1 MQKWEYIELISRD
14 YDEYYTII
22 ENSGQKRL
30 KFSKNQTGMMVI
42 NNLGRQGWEM
52 IDFQKVDPCWHYHF
66 KRPLE

>member
-30 KFSKNQTGMMVI
+30 KFSKN
-42 NNLGRQGWEM
+42 LGRQGWEM